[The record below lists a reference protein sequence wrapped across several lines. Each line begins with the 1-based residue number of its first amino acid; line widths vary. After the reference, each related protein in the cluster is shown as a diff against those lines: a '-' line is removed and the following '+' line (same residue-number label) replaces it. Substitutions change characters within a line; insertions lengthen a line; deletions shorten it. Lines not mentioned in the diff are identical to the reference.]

1 MRRRDWGVR
10 RTVAIGQ
17 EQGQPQ
23 LLLLTGYDQAN
34 GRGTYLLIPPDRRLR
49 DDDGTRWRIAQ
60 SHFSLPSGEQAAGQ
74 SYPTARG

>member
-1 MRRRDWGVR
+1 VGLAFNALNFFDRDWGVR

-23 LLLLTGYDQAN
+23 LLLLTGYDPAN

-49 DDDGTRWRIAQ
+49 DDDGTRWRMR
-60 SHFSLPSGEQAAGQ
+60 LG
-74 SYPTARG
+74 ARYGF